1 MYLNETPDEISRP
14 LKLIWTV
21 ENIQLQSYNSK
32 ITVNKSIMESIFHK
46 GQKYTLHIG
55 FRDDDSLRI
64 PFNRLTKRVYGFDF
78 ENWHQHGYWGEK
90 YIPYALMQGDEM
102 VSNVSISIIDFL
114 VDEKKRTFIQIGSV
128 MTNPDKRHQG
138 LNKLLLEK
146 VLQDWRDNCDLIYLF
161 ANNTVLDFYP
171 KFGFRQIDQW
181 QYARQIIAK
190 GNNHNVTKL
199 DMSLPENKQLLHD
212 KINCSIPVS
221 KLSMIQNASLVLF
234 YYTVFL
240 AQNVYQIDEL
250 NALAIAD
257 FEDGVMY
264 LHDVYS
270 QSDVALDEVVSALAN
285 DAVNNTN
292 PHKEVVRQRESKWA

>member
-1 MYLNETPDEISRP
+1 
-14 LKLIWTV
+14 
-21 ENIQLQSYNSK
+21 
-32 ITVNKSIMESIFHK
+32 MEPIFHK
-46 GQKYTLHIG
+46 GQKYTLHVD
-55 FRDDDSLRI
+55 FRNDDSLRI

-138 LNKLLLEK
+138 LNKLLLER
-146 VLQDWRDNCDLIYLF
+146 VLQDWRDKCDLIYLF

-181 QYARQIIAK
+181 QYARQLIAK
-190 GNNHNVTKL
+190 SNNHNVTKL

-221 KLSMIQNASLVLF
+221 KLSMIQNASLLYVDWYTVVLGFTPFDSSAYDASRLIPDDVLF
-234 YYTVFL
+234 VL
-240 AQNVYQIDEL
+240 DDNHRI
-250 NALAIAD
+250 
-257 FEDGVMY
+257 FENNKVMFPVMS
-264 LHDVYS
+264 H
-270 QSDVALDEVVSALAN
+270 A
-285 DAVNNTN
+285 
-292 PHKEVVRQRESKWA
+292 

>member
-1 MYLNETPDEISRP
+1 
-14 LKLIWTV
+14 
-21 ENIQLQSYNSK
+21 
-32 ITVNKSIMESIFHK
+32 
-46 GQKYTLHIG
+46 
-55 FRDDDSLRI
+55 
-64 PFNRLTKRVYGFDF
+64 
-78 ENWHQHGYWGEK
+78 
-90 YIPYALMQGDEM
+90 M

-138 LNKLLLEK
+138 LNKLLLER
-146 VLQDWRDNCDLIYLF
+146 VLQDWRDKCDLIYLF

-181 QYARQIIAK
+181 QYARQLIAK
-190 GNNHNVTKL
+190 SNNHNVTKL

-240 AQNVYQIDEL
+240 AQNVYQIDGL

-257 FEDGVMY
+257 FEEGVMY

-270 QSDVALDEVVSALAN
+270 QSDVALDEVITALAN
-285 DAVNNTN
+285 DAVDKVVLGFT
-292 PHKEVVRQRESKWA
+292 PLDGSAYDMHKLIPDDVLFVLDDKHGIFENYQLMFPVMSHA